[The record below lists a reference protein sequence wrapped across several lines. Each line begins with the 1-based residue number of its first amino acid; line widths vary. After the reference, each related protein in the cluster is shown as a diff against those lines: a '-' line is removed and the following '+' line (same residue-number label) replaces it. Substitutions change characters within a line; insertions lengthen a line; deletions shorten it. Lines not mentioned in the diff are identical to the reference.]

1 MAVIRWKPGLF
12 GWHRDPFSEMDRLR
26 REMDSIY
33 SAFVEGRGSVP
44 AAGVFPALNMSE
56 DDRNLY
62 VRAELPGVAPENIDI
77 TTKQNNL
84 IIKGERKIAAEGEKV
99 SYHRKERDAGSFRR
113 IISLPTP
120 VDANKVTAICKNG
133 VLTVTLPKAEE
144 AKPRQISVKTE

>member
-33 SAFVEGRGSVP
+33 SAFSEGRGIAP

-56 DDRNLY
+56 DDHNLY

-84 IIKGERKIAAEGEKV
+84 IIKGERQIAAEGEKV
-99 SYHRKERDAGSFRR
+99 SYHRKERDAGKFRR
-113 IISLPTP
+113 IISLPTR
-120 VDANKVTAICKNG
+120 VDSDKVTAICKNG

-144 AKPRQISVKTE
+144 VKPRQISVKSE

>member
-12 GWHRDPFSEMDRLR
+12 GWHRDPFGEMDRLR
-26 REMDSIY
+26 REMDSIF
-33 SAFVEGRGSVP
+33 SAFAEGRGIAP

-56 DDRNLY
+56 DDHNLY

-84 IIKGERKIAAEGEKV
+84 IIKGERKIATEGEKV
-99 SYHRKERDAGSFRR
+99 SYHRKERDAGNFRR
-113 IISLPTP
+113 IISLPTR
-120 VDANKVTAICKNG
+120 VDSDKVTATCKNG

-144 AKPRQISVKTE
+144 VKPRQISVKSE